1 MNLTAVRKPA
11 VERRP
16 VVRNVVQR
24 SAAAVA
30 TPTPARAL
38 QNRVGNRA
46 VQAVVAPS
54 IQTAAIAARVSKPT
68 DAAEMEAEAIAR
80 HVARMA
86 HRAPAA
92 SAGTTPRQV
101 SKSEVQREAS
111 TPPHK
116 STTRVGGGGG
126 SPLPPP
132 VRDFME
138 PRFGANFDHVRIHTG
153 TDAAH
158 QSAQLGANAF
168 TYGNNVFFG
177 KDKFQPQTAKGKE
190 LIAHELTHTIQQGA
204 ASQKTVVHRS
214 AIVSASEAPM
224 VQRDFL
230 GIPNPREYF
239 ANKAENI
246 PGFTML
252 TVVIGYNPITNAR
265 VARTAG
271 NILKGAIQII
281 PGGKFISDA
290 LDSHGIFDQ
299 VSQWAS
305 QQFESL
311 KDIGAAIW
319 QSIEDFIKGFKLS
332 DLTDLGGLWE
342 RAKALVTAPIERIK
356 NFAIALKDGIIKL
369 IKDAILKPIAAY
381 AATTRGY
388 PLLRTVMGKDPITG
402 ETVAQ
407 DAESLL
413 GAFLTFIGEDELWA
427 TMQKAKAVPRAF
439 AWFKAAKAALMGFIA
454 EIPGLFVQAFRSLEV
469 VDIILIPRAFLKLA
483 SVFGNFAVRFITWG
497 AQAVWNL
504 LEIIFDVVSPGAL
517 EYIKKTGAA
526 LKSILR
532 NPLPFMGNLIKAAKL
547 GLSNF
552 LDHFLDHLKAG
563 LIEWLTG
570 SLPGVYIPKSFD
582 LKEIAKFAMSV
593 LGLTWENMRQK
604 LVKQLG
610 ETVVKAMETGF
621 DIVVTLVRDGPA
633 AAWDKI
639 KEQLGNLKEMVIGGI
654 TDFILGM
661 VVKKAIPK
669 LISMFIP
676 GAGFVSAI
684 LSIYDTIMVIV
695 DKIKQIVALV
705 KGFVDSIVAIAAG
718 NISAAADRVERS
730 LAGGLS
736 LAINFLAGFV
746 GLGRVA
752 DAVKGVFAKMRAP
765 FDKAMDWLAAWIGKA
780 GQAFLKAGKAVVSS
794 VVGAGK
800 AAIGAVKRW
809 AGFGGSFK
817 DPKGETHT
825 LAIDEKGVITVRS
838 TPLAARQFI
847 DLYVGGLK
855 GDTLAEAKKVQAK
868 INPLLTQAEALVAEI
883 QKSHPK
889 DDEPPAPAQQRKLL
903 DLSNQISALLGEL
916 VNGKRDVSKE
926 QKYLLEGQVG
936 TYATVPKPIGDQL
949 TPDHQPQAS
958 IILAAAD
965 FFAEQFKDQFK
976 MEGSELQKRA
986 EKRANQGYAIN
997 LHFDR
1002 HVAGRTYGSKGKTR
1016 EGFKSELKA
1025 AAGNLPVDKARVEV
1039 SKKLQTE
1046 MKADVAQMKV
1056 VAKQTLTDKSWAR
1069 LKDDIAPENLDKT
1082 KEEIANRIVKGEDQ
1096 IASQPLDF

>member
-1 MNLTAVRKPA
+1 MNRTALRKPV

-16 VVRNVVQR
+16 IVKNIVQR
-24 SAAAVA
+24 SAVAVA
-30 TPTPARAL
+30 PPSPARAL
-38 QNRVGNRA
+38 QDRVGSRA

-54 IQTAAIAARVSKPT
+54 IQMAAAARVSKPT

-80 HVARMA
+80 HVARMSQ
-86 HRAPAA
+86 PTPA
-92 SAGTTPRQV
+92 SAGASPHQV
-101 SKSEVQREAS
+101 SKSEVQREA
-111 TPPHK
+111 TPPRRAPA
-116 STTRVGGGGG
+116 STNVSSSGG

-138 PRFGANFDHVRIHTG
+138 PRFGATFENVRVHTG
-153 TDAAH
+153 ADAAH
-158 QSAQLGANAF
+158 QSAHLGANAF

-204 ASQKTVVHRS
+204 ASQKGTVHRS
-214 AIVSASEAPM
+214 AMVSASEAPM

-265 VARTAG
+265 VARSAG
-271 NILKGAIQII
+271 NILKGAIQMI
-281 PGGKFISDA
+281 PGGKLISDA

-299 VSQWAS
+299 VSQWVN
-305 QQFESL
+305 QQFEAL

-342 RAKALVTAPIERIK
+342 RAKALVTTPIERIR
-356 NFAIALKDGIIKL
+356 NFAIGVKDGIVKL

-388 PLLRTVMGKDPITG
+388 PLLRTIMGKDPITG

-469 VDIILIPRAFLKLA
+469 IDIILIPRAFLKLA
-483 SVFGNFAVRFITWG
+483 HVFGSFAVRFVTWG

-526 LKSILR
+526 LKSILK

-552 LDHFLDHLKAG
+552 VDNFVEHLKAS

-610 ETVVKAMETGF
+610 EPVVKAMETGF

-639 KEQLGNLKEMVIGGI
+639 KEQLGNLKDMVIGGI

-676 GAGFVSAI
+676 GAGFISAI

-695 DKIKQIVALV
+695 DKAKQIVALV

-730 LAGGLS
+730 LAGGMS

-746 GLGRVA
+746 GLGRVS

-780 GQAFLKAGKAVVSS
+780 GQAFLKAGKAVVGS

-817 DPKGETHT
+817 DPQGQTHT
-825 LAIDEKGVITVRS
+825 LSIDERGVITVRS
-838 TPLAARQFI
+838 TPQAARQFVESY
-847 DLYVGGLK
+847 LAGLK
-855 GDTLAEAKKVQAK
+855 GDTLTEAKKVQAK
-868 INPLLTQAEALVAEI
+868 MNPLLSQAEAVVAEI
-883 QKSHPK
+883 QKSSPK

-903 DLSNQISALLGEL
+903 DLSNQISALLGDL

-958 IILAAAD
+958 ILQAAAD
-965 FFAEQFKDQFK
+965 FFGEQFKDQFK
-976 MEGSELQKRA
+976 LEGTEIQKRA

-1016 EGFKSELKA
+1016 EGFKGELKA
-1025 AAGNLPVDKARVEV
+1025 AAGSLPINEARHEV
-1039 SKKLQTE
+1039 SKMLKKE
-1046 MKADVAQMKV
+1046 MKEDVAQMKA
-1056 VAKQTLTDKSWAR
+1056 VAKQGLADKAWVR
-1069 LKDDIAPENLDKT
+1069 LKDDIPPENLQKT
-1082 KEEIANRIVKGEDQ
+1082 KDEIAARLEKGEDQ

>member
-1 MNLTAVRKPA
+1 MNRTALRKPA

-30 TPTPARAL
+30 TPSPARAL
-38 QNRVGNRA
+38 QDRVGNRA

-54 IQTAAIAARVSKPT
+54 IQMAAAARVSKPT

-80 HVARMA
+80 HVARMSQPV
-86 HRAPAA
+86 PAA
-92 SAGTTPRQV
+92 AAGPRQV
-101 SKSEVQREAS
+101 SKSEVQREAAA
-111 TPPHK
+111 PPRK
-116 STTRVGGGGG
+116 TAPSSVGGSGG
-126 SPLPPP
+126 SPLPLP

-138 PRFGANFDHVRIHTG
+138 PRFGANFEHVRVHTG
-153 TDAAH
+153 DDAAH
-158 QSAQLGANAF
+158 QSAHLGANAF

-204 ASQKTVVHRS
+204 AGQKGTVHRS
-214 AIVSASEAPM
+214 AMVSASEAPM

-265 VARTAG
+265 VARSAG
-271 NILKGAIQII
+271 NILKGAIQMI
-281 PGGKFISDA
+281 PGGKLISDA

-299 VSQWAS
+299 VSQWVN
-305 QQFESL
+305 QQFEAL

-319 QSIEDFIKGFKLS
+319 QSIENFIKGFKLS
-332 DLTDLGGLWE
+332 DLADLGGLWE

-356 NFAIALKDGIIKL
+356 NFAIGVKDGIVKL
-369 IKDAILKPIAAY
+369 IKDAILKPVAAY

-388 PLLRTVMGKDPITG
+388 PLLRTIMGKDPITG

-469 VDIILIPRAFLKLA
+469 SDIILIPRAFVKLA
-483 SVFGNFAVRFITWG
+483 HVFGGFAARFVSWG
-497 AQAVWNL
+497 ATAVWNL

-517 EYIKKTGAA
+517 AYIKKTGAA
-526 LKSILR
+526 LKSILK
-532 NPLPFMGNLIKAAKL
+532 NPLPFMGNLIKAATL

-552 LDHFLDHLKAG
+552 VNNFVEHLKAS

-610 ETVVKAMETGF
+610 EPVVKAMETGF

-639 KEQLGNLKEMVIGGI
+639 KEQLANLKDMVIGGI

-676 GAGFVSAI
+676 GAGFISAI

-695 DKIKQIVALV
+695 DKVKQIVALV
-705 KGFVDSIVAIAAG
+705 KGFVDSIVAIAGG
-718 NISAAADRVERS
+718 NISAAADRVEKS
-730 LAGGLS
+730 LAGGMS
-736 LAINFLAGFV
+736 LAISFLAGFV
-746 GLGRVA
+746 GLGRVS

-780 GQAFLKAGKAVVSS
+780 GQAFLKAGKAVVGS

-817 DPKGETHT
+817 DPQGQTHT
-825 LAIDEKGVITVRS
+825 LSIDEKGMITVRS
-838 TPLAARQFI
+838 TPQAARQFVE
-847 DLYVGGLK
+847 LYLEKLK
-855 GDTLAEAKKVQAK
+855 GDTLTEAKKVQAK
-868 INPLLTQAEALVAEI
+868 MNPLLSQAEAVVAEI
-883 QKSHPK
+883 QKSTPK
-889 DDEPPAPAQQRKLL
+889 DDETPAPAQQKKLL

-936 TYATVPKPIGDQL
+936 TYATVPKPIGDKL

-958 IILAAAD
+958 VVQAAAD
-965 FFAEQFKDQFK
+965 FFGEQFGLTGTD
-976 MEGSELQKRA
+976 LQKRA
-986 EKRANQGYAIN
+986 LNRANQGYAIN

-1002 HVAGRTYGSKGKTR
+1002 HVAGSTYGSKGKTR
-1016 EGFKSELKA
+1016 EGFKKELQSKA
-1025 AAGNLPVDKARVEV
+1025 GSLPVDKARAEV
-1039 SKKLQTE
+1039 SSLLKEE
-1046 MKADVAQMKV
+1046 MKKDVAQMKK
-1056 VAKQTLTDKSWAR
+1056 VAKQAVTDKPWAR
-1069 LKDDIAPENLDKT
+1069 LKDDIAPENLQKT
-1082 KEEIANRIVKGEDQ
+1082 KDEIAERIEKGEDQ

>member
-1 MNLTAVRKPA
+1 MNRTAIPKPA
-11 VERRP
+11 VERRR
-16 VVRNVVQR
+16 VVRNIVQP
-24 SAAAVA
+24 SVAAAP
-30 TPTPARAL
+30 TPSPARAL
-38 QNRVGNRA
+38 QDRVGNRT

-54 IQTAAIAARVSKPT
+54 IQMAVAARVSRPT
-68 DAAEMEAEAIAR
+68 DVAEMEAEAVAR
-80 HVARMA
+80 NVARMSQPA
-86 HRAPAA
+86 PPAA
-92 SAGTTPRQV
+92 GSTTRQV
-101 SKSEVQREAS
+101 SRSVQREAAQPARNATAAQVS
-111 TPPHK
+111 AA
-116 STTRVGGGGG
+116 GG
-126 SPLPPP
+126 SPLPPAT
-132 VRDFME
+132 RDFME
-138 PRFGANFDHVRIHTG
+138 PRFGANFEHVRIHTG
-153 TDAAH
+153 ADAAK

-168 TYGNNVFFG
+168 TYGKSVFFG

-204 ASQKTVVHRS
+204 ASQKGTVHRS
-214 AIVSASEAPM
+214 AMVSASEAPM

-246 PGFTML
+246 TGFTML
-252 TVVIGYNPITNAR
+252 TVLIGYNPITNAR
-265 VARTAG
+265 VARSAG
-271 NILKGAIQII
+271 NILKGAIQMI
-281 PGGKFISDA
+281 PGGKLISDA

-299 VSQWAS
+299 VSQWVD
-305 QQFESL
+305 QQFETL
-311 KDIGAAIW
+311 KDIGSSIW
-319 QSIEDFIKGFKLS
+319 QSIEDFLKGFKLG
-332 DLTDLGGLWE
+332 DLTDLSGLWE
-342 RAKALVTAPIERIK
+342 RAKALVTTPIERIK
-356 NFAIALKDGIIKL
+356 NFAISIKDGIVKL
-369 IKDAILKPIAAY
+369 IKDAILKPLAAY

-439 AWFKAAKAALMGFIA
+439 AWFKTAKAALMGFLS

-469 VDIILIPRAFLKLA
+469 IDIILIPRAFLKLA
-483 SVFGNFAVRFITWG
+483 QVFGNVAVRFVTWG

-517 EYIKKTGAA
+517 GYIKKTGAA

-552 LDHFLDHLKAG
+552 LDNFLEHLKAS

-610 ETVVKAMETGF
+610 EPVVKAMETGF

-639 KEQLGNLKEMVIGGI
+639 KEQLGNLKDMVIGGI

-705 KGFVDSIVAIAAG
+705 KGFVDSIVAIAGG
-718 NISAAADRVERS
+718 NIGAAADRVEKS
-730 LAGGLS
+730 LAGGMSLS
-736 LAINFLAGFV
+736 ISFFAGFV
-746 GLGRVA
+746 GLGRVS

-765 FDKAMDWLAAWIGKA
+765 FDKAMDWLAGWIGKA
-780 GQAFLKAGKAVVSS
+780 GQAFLKAGKAVVGS

-800 AAIGAVKRW
+800 AAVGAVARW

-817 DPKGETHT
+817 DPKGVTHT
-825 LAIDEKGVITVRS
+825 LSIDEKGVITVRS
-838 TPLAARQFI
+838 TPQAARAFVESY
-847 DLYVGGLK
+847 LSGLK
-855 GDTLAEAKKVQAK
+855 GDTLTEATKVQAK
-868 INPLLTQAEALVAEI
+868 MNPLLKEAEGLVQEI
-883 QKSHPK
+883 QKASPK
-889 DDEPPAPAQQRKLL
+889 GDEPPAPATQRRLL

-949 TPDHQPQAS
+949 TPDHQPQAAA
-958 IILAAAD
+958 IVAAAA
-965 FFAEQFKDQFK
+965 FFGQFGL
-976 MEGSELQKRA
+976 EGTELQKRA
-986 EKRANQGYAIN
+986 ANRANQGYAIN

-1002 HVAGRTYGSKGKTR
+1002 HVAGRTYGSKGKKTS
-1016 EGFKSELKA
+1016 EEFKKEMQA
-1025 AAGNLPVDKARVEV
+1025 NAGHLPLDKARAEV
-1039 SKKLQTE
+1039 SSLLKKE
-1046 MKADVAQMKV
+1046 MKEDVAQMKT
-1056 VAKQTLTDKSWAR
+1056 VAKQALTDKPWTR

-1082 KEEIANRIVKGEDQ
+1082 KTEVADRINKGEDQ